1 MFHVPNIEVTGRQ
14 AEAIGLPIVYRRT
27 KGEKERELEDLKKAV
42 DEAKADFG
50 LGGIVTGAVKSV
62 YQSTRVQRICNR
74 LGLWCFDPLW
84 LKDEIELLNEV
95 VHGGFE
101 VIISGVF
108 AFPLNRDFLG
118 RRLDVDMIRRL
129 ERLKQEYGLSPAG
142 EGGELETTVTDAPFF
157 KRRLEILDHDVSYK
171 RLLRRVHDKTC
182 QVDGQM
188 ILIVNVCSDGLSY
201 FEFVKPVEDIIRKTR
216 LNSVTKH
223 YLSLN
228 RLDIRQAERVIICGT
243 AMKDFGYLDK
253 MEKFTWITEV
263 DKPVLGLCAGMQ
275 ILGKLY

>member
-1 MFHVPNIEVTGRQ
+1 MRVGVLFSGGKDSCLALQKSMCFHDVVCLISLISENRESYMFHVPNIEVTGRQ
-14 AEAIGLPIVYRRT
+14 AEAIGLPIVQRRT
-27 KGEKERELEDLKKAV
+27 KGEKERELEDLKSAV

-95 VHGGFE
+95 VQGGFE

-108 AFPLNRDFLG
+108 AFPLNREFLG
-118 RRLDVDMIRRL
+118 RRLDIDMIRRL

-171 RLLRRVHDKTC
+171 DYSGVFTIKHVRLMDK
-182 QVDGQM
+182 
-188 ILIVNVCSDGLSY
+188 
-201 FEFVKPVEDIIRKTR
+201 
-216 LNSVTKH
+216 
-223 YLSLN
+223 
-228 RLDIRQAERVIICGT
+228 
-243 AMKDFGYLDK
+243 
-253 MEKFTWITEV
+253 
-263 DKPVLGLCAGMQ
+263 
-275 ILGKLY
+275 

>member
-1 MFHVPNIEVTGRQ
+1 MCFHDVVCLISLISENRESYMFHVPNIEVTGRQ

-50 LGGIVTGAVKSV
+50 LGGIVTGALKSV

-157 KRRLEILDHDVSYK
+157 KKRLEILDHDVSYRDYSGVFAIK
-171 RLLRRVHDKTC
+171 RV
-182 QVDGQM
+182 
-188 ILIVNVCSDGLSY
+188 
-201 FEFVKPVEDIIRKTR
+201 R
-216 LNSVTKH
+216 L
-223 YLSLN
+223 
-228 RLDIRQAERVIICGT
+228 
-243 AMKDFGYLDK
+243 
-253 MEKFTWITEV
+253 V
-263 DKPVLGLCAGMQ
+263 DK
-275 ILGKLY
+275 

>member
-1 MFHVPNIEVTGRQ
+1 MRVGVLFSGGKDSCLALQKSMGFHDVVCLISLISENRESYMFHVPNIEVTGKQ
-14 AEAIGLPIVYRRT
+14 AEAIGLPIVQRRT
-27 KGEKERELEDLKKAV
+27 KGEKEKELEDLKKAV

-62 YQSTRVQRICNR
+62 YQSTRVQRICRR

-95 VHGGFE
+95 VQSGYE

-108 AFPLNRDFLG
+108 AFPLNREFLG

-157 KRRLEILDHDVSYK
+157 KRRLEILEHDVSYRDYSGVFTIK
-171 RLLRRVHDKTC
+171 RVRLMDK
-182 QVDGQM
+182 
-188 ILIVNVCSDGLSY
+188 
-201 FEFVKPVEDIIRKTR
+201 
-216 LNSVTKH
+216 
-223 YLSLN
+223 
-228 RLDIRQAERVIICGT
+228 
-243 AMKDFGYLDK
+243 
-253 MEKFTWITEV
+253 
-263 DKPVLGLCAGMQ
+263 
-275 ILGKLY
+275 